1 MYFSQKKEDKLS
13 AQPIL
18 ALINSK
24 SKAKGGLKSQCLFT
38 ASDALKDEFYL
49 MNLFKNYETAKQRIK
64 NSDHCLSPLQP

>member
-1 MYFSQKKEDKLS
+1 MCFSQKKEDKLS

-18 ALINSK
+18 ALINSR
-24 SKAKGGLKSQCLFT
+24 SKAKGLKSQCLFT